1 MTGNEL
7 LETLSTNIK
16 IYRKEKSWTQEK
28 LAELCDVA
36 TSTIGCIESAQQYP
50 SFDLLYKMAEV
61 LDIHPANLFL
71 KDASN
76 TKGLDIIH
84 KLNSIP
90 EKSRSSIEL
99 MISDMSEKYSSSK

>member
-1 MTGNEL
+1 MNSYSKEFIENL
-7 LETLSTNIK
+7 K
-16 IYRKEKSWTQEK
+16 YYRKQKGITQEK

-61 LDIHPANLFL
+61 LDIHTANLFL

>member
-1 MTGNEL
+1 MNSFSKEFIENL
-7 LETLSTNIK
+7 K
-16 IYRKEKSWTQEK
+16 YYRKQKGITQEK

-50 SFDLLYKMAEV
+50 SFDLLYKMSEV
-61 LDIHPANLFL
+61 LEIHPANLFL

-76 TKGLDIIH
+76 IKGLDIIH

>member
-1 MTGNEL
+1 
-7 LETLSTNIK
+7 
-16 IYRKEKSWTQEK
+16 
-28 LAELCDVA
+28 
-36 TSTIGCIESAQQYP
+36 
-50 SFDLLYKMAEV
+50 MAEV
-61 LDIHPANLFL
+61 LEIHPANLFL

>member
-1 MTGNEL
+1 MNSYSKDFIENL
-7 LETLSTNIK
+7 K
-16 IYRKEKSWTQEK
+16 YYRKQKRITQEK

-50 SFDLLYKMAEV
+50 SFDLLYKIAEV
-61 LDIHPANLFL
+61 LEIHPANLFL

-76 TKGLDIIH
+76 IKGLDIIH

-90 EKSRSSIEL
+90 NESRSSIEL
-99 MISDMSEKYSSSK
+99 MICDMSEKYNPSK

>member
-1 MTGNEL
+1 MN
-7 LETLSTNIK
+7 N
-16 IYRKEKSWTQEK
+16 YRKDFIENLKYYRKQKGITQEK

-61 LDIHPANLFL
+61 LEIHPANLFL
-71 KDASN
+71 KDAAN

-84 KLNSIP
+84 KQYSLP
-90 EKSRSSIEL
+90 YDFRSSIEL
-99 MISDMSEKYSSSK
+99 MISDMTEKYNANK

>member
-1 MTGNEL
+1 MNSFSKEFIENL
-7 LETLSTNIK
+7 K
-16 IYRKEKSWTQEK
+16 YYRKQKGITQEK

-50 SFDLLYKMAEV
+50 SFDLLYKMSEV
-61 LDIHPANLFL
+61 LEIHPANLFL

-76 TKGLDIIH
+76 IKGLDIIH

-99 MISDMSEKYSSSK
+99 MISDMSEKYSSNK